1 MRYDLSTIMATAAP
15 PLRLDRIP
23 LTRTQWIFLSL
34 LVISICINYVD
45 RGSLSVADRYLQ
57 TDFSLNPERR
67 GLIYSAFFWTY
78 AGFQIVAGWLVD
90 RFHVNRVLA
99 AGFLIW
105 STAMIFTGAA
115 SGFLMLFMLRLAL
128 GVGESVAYPSYSKIL
143 TGNFK
148 EQQRGLANSAID
160 AGAKL
165 GPAIG
170 ILAGGL
176 LMGRFGWRVFFFITG
191 GLSLLWLVPWFI
203 WAPKDRMLLRE
214 QTGRVPGFGEICSKR
229 AAWGSFFGLF
239 CGNYAWYFIVT
250 WMPSYF
256 RDELHYTQNQMAVF
270 GSIPLWVV
278 AASTLFFGY
287 LSDRWISRGASP
299 NLVRK
304 TFGGAGL
311 MLSTVMLLA
320 VMARDPVTSLLLLC
334 TAGFAFGI
342 YSSNIWA
349 IAQTLSGPWAAGR
362 WTGMQNFIGNL
373 SGILAPWLTG
383 WIVERTGQFY
393 WAFVV
398 TTAFLVIGTICL
410 TMVIPRVAP
419 VAWRE

>member
-1 MRYDLSTIMATAAP
+1 MGYALRTIMATVAP
-15 PLRLDRIP
+15 PARLQRVP

-57 TDFSLNPERR
+57 TEFSLDPEHR

-78 AGFQIVAGWLVD
+78 AGCQVLAGWLVD
-90 RFHVNRVLA
+90 RFNVNRVLA
-99 AGFLIW
+99 AGFLVW
-105 STAMIFTGAA
+105 STAMLFTGAA
-115 SGFLMLFMLRLAL
+115 SGFAMLFMLRLVL
-128 GVGESVAYPSYSKIL
+128 GMGESVAYPSYSKIL
-143 TGNFK
+143 AGNFR

-176 LMGRFGWRVFFFITG
+176 LMGRFGWRIFFIITG
-191 GLSLLWLVPWFI
+191 CISLFWLAPWFI
-203 WAPKDRMLLRE
+203 WAPRDRLLLRE
-214 QTGRVPGFGEICSKR
+214 LTGKVPGIREICSKR
-229 AAWGSFFGLF
+229 AAWGTFLGLF
-239 CGNYAWYFIVT
+239 CGNYVWYFIVT
-250 WMPSYF
+250 WLPSYF
-256 RDELHYTQNQMAVF
+256 RDELHYTQNQMAIF

-278 AASTLFFGY
+278 AASSLFFGF
-287 LSDRWISRGASP
+287 LSDRWISSGASP

-304 TFGGAGL
+304 TFAGVGL
-311 MLSTVMLLA
+311 MFSTVMLLA
-320 VMARDPVTSLLLLC
+320 VMARDPVTSLALLSAAC
-334 TAGFAFGI
+334 FAYGI

-349 IAQTLSGPWAAGR
+349 ITQTLAGPWAAGR
-362 WTGMQNFIGNL
+362 WTGLQNFFGNL

-383 WIVERTGQFY
+383 WIVQRTGQFY

-398 TTAFLVIGTICL
+398 TTAFLVLGTICL
-410 TMVIPRVAP
+410 TVVIPRVEP
-419 VAWRE
+419 VHWRD